1 MTVEIIEQRVLT
13 ADEGMCLTNGETFG
27 KTVVLPASADAEAW
41 REISDEEAARLQAEA
56 EERGED
62 E

>member
-1 MTVEIIEQRVLT
+1 MKVEIAGPRMLS
-13 ADEGMCLTNGETFG
+13 ADKAMTLTNGETFG
-27 KTVVLPASADAEAW
+27 KTVVLPPSADVAVW
-41 REISDEEAARLQAEA
+41 HEITDEEAARLQAEA